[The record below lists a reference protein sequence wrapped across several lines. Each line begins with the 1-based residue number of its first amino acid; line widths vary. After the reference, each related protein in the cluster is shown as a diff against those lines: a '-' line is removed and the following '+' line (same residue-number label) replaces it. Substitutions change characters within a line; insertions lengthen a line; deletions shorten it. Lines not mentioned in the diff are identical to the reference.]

1 MMQQAAVCFHSI
13 LQTPIQGQLCIHT
26 SSNMLSSVLHYVRHY
41 VLSTACFSFVACRY
55 GNRWSD
61 IAKLL
66 QGRTENAVKNHWNAT
81 LRRKDMMQRPCPGG
95 TAPPTALRTY
105 MVTIGLLAPPAAP
118 AQQQGWRQQQQWG
131 FEQQQECAMPSVQ
144 ADAAAAE
151 QLAQPVPAAEGVQDA
166 SNGRS
171 RSSSPCSSSSTSN
184 QLGSKQPCE
193 PENAGA
199 LLPAAAAAALDA
211 LEQQRAAKRCKSATV
226 AQQQQQLGTASVSP
240 AVLSPAVSP
249 VLSPCSSE
257 HSMHSMQAGWHDL
270 SLAGSEQHAQAQQQQ
285 QQLQQAIAAMAPTAM
300 LGGAVQQQAWQ
311 QQAWQQQQQ
320 QLLAMQQLLAV
331 LQAPAATAAEG
342 WDSKRGSSGS
352 ESDVACIGYGAAA
365 GFDSSS
371 VDAAVQAAAASLEIK
386 PLVLHAAP
394 PVMEQQQLQQDSCGV
409 DGVDASDLQAAEL
422 MLALRAG

>member
-1 MMQQAAVCFHSI
+1 VHAS
-13 LQTPIQGQLCIHT
+13 
-26 SSNMLSSVLHYVRHY
+26 
-41 VLSTACFSFVACRY
+41 CRY

-95 TAPPTALRTY
+95 AVPPTALRTY
-105 MVTIGLLAPPAAP
+105 MVAIGLLAPPPAA
-118 AQQQGWRQQQQWG
+118 AQQQAWRQQQQQQQHWAC
-131 FEQQQECAMPSVQ
+131 EQQQQQEECMPPPTQ
-144 ADAAAAE
+144 GDAAAAE
-151 QLAQPVPAAEGVQDA
+151 QLPQPLSGVEGAQCAGDA
-166 SNGRS
+166 SSGRS

-184 QLGSKQPCE
+184 QLGSKRACE
-193 PENAGA
+193 PENAGV

-211 LEQQRAAKRCKSATV
+211 LEQQSAAKRCKAAP
-226 AQQQQQLGTASVSP
+226 AQQQQQPGAALVSP

-270 SLAGSEQHAQAQQQQ
+270 SLAGSEQQVQAQQQL
-285 QQLQQAIAAMAPTAM
+285 QLQQAVAAMAPAGM
-300 LGGAVQQQAWQ
+300 LSDAAQ

-320 QLLAMQQLLAV
+320 QLLAMHQLLAM
-331 LQAPAATAAEG
+331 LQAPAANAAAAG

-352 ESDVACIGYGAAA
+352 EADTAPCTAYGAAA
-365 GFDSSS
+365 GLGSSS
-371 VDAAVQAAAASLEIK
+371 VDAAVQAAAASLQIK
-386 PLVLHAAP
+386 PLVLHGMASVA
-394 PVMEQQQLQQDSCGV
+394 EQHQDVAGAGCCGV